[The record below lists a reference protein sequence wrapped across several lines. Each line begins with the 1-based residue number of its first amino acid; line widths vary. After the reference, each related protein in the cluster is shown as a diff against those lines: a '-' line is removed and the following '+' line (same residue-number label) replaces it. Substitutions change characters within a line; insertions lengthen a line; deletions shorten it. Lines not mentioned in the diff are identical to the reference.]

1 MTLFDSPI
9 DLPEPPPQPE
19 GVAAMLDWLIQKM
32 YESTERLAERDTY
45 LHLPASMIQTLQKM
59 AAPAEM
65 VRALALKAKLEGGLK
80 ADGRIDELARKLLQ
94 DVTTG
99 G

>member
-9 DLPEPPPQPE
+9 NLPDPPPQPE

-32 YESTERLAERDTY
+32 YESTERLAERDAY
-45 LHLPASMIQTLQKM
+45 FRLPAPMIQTMQKM

-80 ADGRIDELARKLLQ
+80 DDGRMEELARKLMQ